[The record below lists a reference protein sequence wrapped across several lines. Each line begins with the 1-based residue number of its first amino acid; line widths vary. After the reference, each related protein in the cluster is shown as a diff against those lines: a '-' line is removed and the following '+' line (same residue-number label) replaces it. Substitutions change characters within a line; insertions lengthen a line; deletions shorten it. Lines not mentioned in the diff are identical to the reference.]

1 MISTEL
7 EPLARTGGLGDV
19 VESLSLALAELGLD
33 VLVVTPRYG
42 VTRLPLRTARWPER
56 VPARWGW
63 GPEDVRSLGVVELDP
78 ARFASGGV
86 RRVCALDD
94 AELFGAREGIYGDRR
109 GAFDDNALRFAVMS
123 RGALEVADRVWRGG
137 PDVIHAHDWHA
148 AFAVIY
154 ARLVMGERWARIPSV
169 FTVHNLQFQGVLD
182 EGWLDRL
189 HLPRAA
195 FRPEVLWHEGKI
207 NLLKGATA
215 LADRVTTVSP
225 TYAREILGPEAGFGL
240 DLHLR
245 AHASKL
251 VGIQNGI
258 DLARWDPRTDGALA
272 ARFDERTAKTQRRR
286 DKRALEEEL
295 GLEPGEGP
303 LFGLVARLT
312 WQKGLD
318 LLLPLVPE
326 LVDRG
331 ARFALVGEGERT
343 FEDELTWLA
352 GAHPGRV
359 AARIAFDPALS
370 RRVYAGSD
378 FFLVPSRFEPCGLTQ
393 MYAMRYGA
401 VPIVTDVGGLHDTVE
416 PIVGGRST
424 ETGTGV
430 VAPRA
435 APDAIHAA
443 CLAAMRLHADGRGL
457 ERAVARAMI
466 RAGAFGWQE
475 SAAKYR
481 GLYERLSAARLIP
494 DAIPDA
500 TRGPP
505 RGA

>member
-19 VESLSLALAELGLD
+19 VEALSLALAELGLD

-42 VTRLPLRTARWPER
+42 VTRLPLHTTRWPAR

-63 GPEDVRSLGVVELDP
+63 GPDDVRSLGVVELDP
-78 ARFASGGV
+78 VRFGSGGV

-94 AELFGAREGIYGDRR
+94 AELFGGRSGIYGDRL
-109 GAFDDNALRFAVMS
+109 GTYDDNALRFAVMS
-123 RGALEVADRVWRGG
+123 RGALSVAARVWTDG
-137 PDVIHAHDWHA
+137 PEVIHAHDWHA
-148 AFAVIY
+148 SFAVLY

-169 FTVHNLQFQGVLD
+169 FTVHNLEFQGVLD
-182 EGWLDRL
+182 EVWLDRL

-195 FRPEVLWHEGKI
+195 YRPEVLWHEGAI

-225 TYAREILGPEAGFGL
+225 TYAREILGAEAGFGL

-245 AHASKL
+245 AHAEKL

-258 DLARWDPRTDGALA
+258 DLARWDPQTDGAIA
-272 ARFDERTAKTQRRR
+272 ARFDERTAKARRPI

-326 LVDRG
+326 LVHRG
-331 ARFALVGEGERT
+331 ARFALVGEGERS
-343 FEDELTWLA
+343 FEDELSWLA

-416 PIVGGRST
+416 PFVGGGST
-424 ETGTGV
+424 ETGTGI
-430 VAPRA
+430 VAPRV

-457 ERAVARAMI
+457 DRAVTRAMR
-466 RAGAFGWQE
+466 RASAFGWQE
-475 SAAKYR
+475 SAARYR
-481 GLYERLSAARLIP
+481 QLYEHVCAVRLARH
-494 DAIPDA
+494 A
-500 TRGPP
+500 TRG
-505 RGA
+505 A